1 MSAAQDLLTVTR
13 EELTDK
19 VQQYQV
25 DGYRLAQICCT
36 RLENTLE
43 MNYSFD
49 RDGKFVN
56 LRVTLSCDDLAMPS
70 ISKIFWSATF
80 YENEIHDLF
89 GLKISDMAVDYK
101 GNFYK
106 LAVKF
111 PFGCPSERNKVK

>member
-1 MSAAQDLLTVTR
+1 MNEVQDFLTVTR
-13 EELTDK
+13 KELLDK
-19 VQQYQV
+19 VQQFQV

-36 RLENTLE
+36 RLVDTVEV
-43 MNYSFD
+43 NYSFD
-49 RDGKFVN
+49 RNGKFVN
-56 LRVTLSCDDLAMPS
+56 LRVILADNDLEMPS
-70 ISKIFWSATF
+70 ISKIYWSATF

-111 PFGCPSERNKVK
+111 PFGCPPERNKVK

>member
-1 MSAAQDLLTVTR
+1 MNEIQENITITR
-13 EELTDK
+13 EELADR

-49 RDGKFVN
+49 KAGKYVN
-56 LRVTLSCDDLAMPS
+56 LRIVLPCEDLALPS
-70 ISKIFWSATF
+70 ISKIFWAATF

-101 GNFYK
+101 GSFYK

-111 PFGCPSERNKVK
+111 PFGCPPERNKVK